1 LPPAQ
6 WPPEWSRVDDQ
17 IRLTDVK
24 LGTQPAPG
32 EALAAAIARG
42 PQGMLDDLKRSKL
55 RGRGGAGYA
64 TATKWQLC
72 RNAAGQ
78 TRYVVCNADE
88 GEPGTF
94 KDRVLLT
101 SYADGV
107 IEGMTIGAWVVG
119 ARQRADL
126 PARRIP
132 LPAGAPASG
141 VAAAREQRLLG
152 EAIQGRA
159 GF

>member
-1 LPPAQ
+1 LCDQGPALLVNHHQIVTRLNPGRIEHIAALIEAQVPPAQ

-72 RNAAGQ
+72 RNAPGQ

-107 IEGMTIGAWVVG
+107 IEGMTIAPGSWGRGAG
-119 ARQRADL
+119 
-126 PARRIP
+126 
-132 LPAGAPASG
+132 
-141 VAAAREQRLLG
+141 
-152 EAIQGRA
+152 
-159 GF
+159 